1 MNESTQ
7 QMAVNQIEV
16 IKAQSA
22 AAFALTPIGQQI
34 KQFETQQ
41 RMAKMYS
48 ESTIVPD
55 TYKGNL
61 GNCVIALDM
70 AMRMNANLLMIM
82 QNLYIVHGNPGWSSK
97 FLIATIN
104 ASGQYSRLRYEW
116 KGTEGADDWSCRCYA
131 YEADDKLKKEPL
143 YGQWVSIGMA
153 KAEKWYE
160 KNGSK
165 WRTMPGQMLMYRAAA
180 FWQRTNCPEIGMG
193 LMTAEELHDTA
204 EDQGYGVEM
213 PVEEEIKQKA
223 NKKSIK
229 MDTTASEPVKVA
241 SEIKSYDADP
251 MPMNAAPV
259 QESPVGASD
268 EVPDW
273 MR

>member
-61 GNCVIALDM
+61 GNCMIALDM
-70 AMRMNANLLMIM
+70 AMRMNANPLMIM

-104 ASGQYSRLRYEW
+104 ASGQYSRLRYDW

-153 KAEKWYE
+153 KSEGWFN

-165 WRTMPGQMLMYRAAA
+165 WKTMPGQMLMYRAAA

-241 SEIKSYDADP
+241 SEIKSKDADP
-251 MPMNAAPV
+251 MPMKAAPV

>member
-7 QMAVNQIEV
+7 QMTVNQIEV

-70 AMRMNANLLMIM
+70 AMRMNANPLMIM

-104 ASGQYSRLRYEW
+104 ASGQYARLRYEW
-116 KGTEGADDWSCRCYA
+116 KGTEGADDWSCRCYT

-165 WRTMPGQMLMYRAAA
+165 WKTMPGQMLMYRAAA

-193 LMTAEELHDTA
+193 LMTAEELHDTV
-204 EDQGYGVEM
+204 EDQGYGVQT
-213 PVEEEIKQKA
+213 VEEEIKENA
-223 NKKSIK
+223 NKQTIK
-229 MDTTASEPVKVA
+229 MDTTASEQVKVA
-241 SEIKSYDADP
+241 SEITQNEAKP
-251 MPMNAAPV
+251 MPRQATSQEAPV
-259 QESPVGASD
+259 GQSSEIP
-268 EVPDW
+268 EW
-273 MR
+273 MK